1 MALRFEMKA
10 GCGEVG
16 WRSFD
21 SGLSRRGCTGSV
33 LLKEYEYASRSPE
46 ALRSCTLSSL

>member
-16 WRSFD
+16 WRS

-46 ALRSCTLSSL
+46 ALRSCTLSSM